1 MNPSEN
7 LPTPRAGVS
16 TPTRAPAITPNDVA
30 RTETNDRALRWIAA
44 LFVAASVVTVWT
56 WSGRLND
63 GNLPVAGDAF
73 YTYAAARSLAWDA
86 DLDLTNQ
93 LMVLGDRWGLG
104 QAPAADGTRLPVRE
118 LGPALLMVP
127 GLWLHHLVHAP
138 VQQAPRY
145 AAIVGSMCL
154 GVCLLLV
161 GAVLRRVCPDSA
173 PRARIV
179 ATMFPLG
186 FVVPFYSLGHVGYP
200 HALDATVCTLIF
212 GALATRRHPALA
224 GLAIAAGVLVRLQN
238 FLWLLWPLLTYL
250 KAPVDQRKKKR
261 GALLVTASVASLG
274 IGPQAFM
281 GLAHPGSA
289 TGPIRWGLNFFNVEG
304 LAADLW
310 TVVAGPH
317 GLWSATPLALLA
329 CLGLALALRDRST
342 RSSPHDADASPSI
355 ALAAAVVTLALVV
368 LMATVRDP
376 DSGHAFG
383 ARRLAGLTPIFAFGT
398 LRFVEHA
405 TASGPRIGRF
415 VDLAVGGLI
424 FVNLVRTMA
433 AITGALPLAP

>member
-1 MNPSEN
+1 MNPLEN
-7 LPTPRAGVS
+7 LSTPPAGAS
-16 TPTRAPAITPNDVA
+16 TPTRASGMTPYDVA
-30 RTETNDRALRWIAA
+30 RTETNDRALRWMAA
-44 LFVAASVVTVWT
+44 LFVAASMVMVWT

-73 YTYAAARSLAWDA
+73 YTYAAARSLAWDG

-118 LGPALLMVP
+118 LGPAVLMVP

-138 VQQAPRY
+138 AQQAPRY
-145 AAIVGSMCL
+145 AAILGSMCL
-154 GVCLLLV
+154 GVCLLIV
-161 GAVLRRVCPDSA
+161 GWALRRASPDSA

-200 HALDATVCTLIF
+200 HALDATVCALIF
-212 GALATRRHPALA
+212 GALAARRHPALA

-238 FLWLLWPLLTYL
+238 FLWLLWPLIAYL
-250 KAPVDQRKKKR
+250 RAPSDRRQRNR

-289 TGPIRWGLNFFNVEG
+289 TGPIRWDLTFFHMEG
-304 LAADLW
+304 LGADLW
-310 TVVAGPH
+310 TVAAGPH

-329 CLGLALALRDRST
+329 CLGLAIALRDHST
-342 RSSPHDADASPSI
+342 TSSRHGAVTSPSI
-355 ALAAAVVTLALVV
+355 AVPAAAVTLALVV

-383 ARRLAGLTPIFAFGT
+383 ARRLAGLTPILAFGT
-398 LRFVEHA
+398 LRFLERA
-405 TASGPRIGRF
+405 TASGPRVGRF
-415 VDLAVGGLI
+415 VELVVGGLI
-424 FVNLVRTMA
+424 LVNLVRTMA